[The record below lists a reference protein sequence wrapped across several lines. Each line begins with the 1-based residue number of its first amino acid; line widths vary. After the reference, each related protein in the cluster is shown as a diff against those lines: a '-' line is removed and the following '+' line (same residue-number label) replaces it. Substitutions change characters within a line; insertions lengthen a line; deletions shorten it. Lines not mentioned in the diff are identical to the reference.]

1 MISEER
7 LENDKISFQMC
18 EGIGSMYIKEYE
30 KFSLHIVFVAFFF
43 DGYSCTS
50 TEKVMLQY
58 LKKYGIQP
66 TDQRQLNL
74 IRYHLSLKCL
84 SLK

>member
-18 EGIGSMYIKEYE
+18 EGIGSMYVREYE

-43 DGYSCTS
+43 GDVTVP
-50 TEKVMLQY
+50 EKKMEF
-58 LKKYGIQP
+58 
-66 TDQRQLNL
+66 NL
-74 IRYHLSLKCL
+74 LISD
-84 SLK
+84 S

>member
-30 KFSLHIVFVAFFF
+30 KFSLHIVLVFCFFWWVLLHA
-43 DGYSCTS
+43 DRIDDVTVP
-50 TEKVMLQY
+50 EK
-58 LKKYGIQP
+58 KWNSI
-66 TDQRQLNL
+66 
-74 IRYHLSLKCL
+74 C
-84 SLK
+84 